1 MAPSVNAT
9 QSFRDLHHHEN
20 VLLLPNAWDAASARL
35 LARAGAKAV
44 ATSSAS
50 MSWSLGYPDGSVLPP
65 EQLVS
70 AVHRI
75 CRLLPI
81 PLTVD
86 IEDGFSAA
94 PDDVADLA
102 AAVAAAGAAGIN
114 IEDGAG
120 SVELL
125 ARKMAAIR
133 ARNGCA
139 SLFIN
144 ARTDVFLR
152 SLARGADATAMVVQR
167 GLSYAEAGADGLF
180 VPGLSSLTDVS
191 RIAKAVPLPLN
202 LMTVPGLAPLQEL
215 AQAGVRRLSAGPAT
229 FLSTYSHF
237 CTSAAAFLQGDVNS
251 FPGGELTYDEMNALT
266 A

>member
-1 MAPSVNAT
+1 MAASVNST
-9 QSFRDLHHHEN
+9 QSFRDLHHHGE
-20 VLLLPNAWDAASARL
+20 VLLLPNAWDAASAHL

-44 ATSSAS
+44 ATSSAA
-50 MSWSLGYPDGSVLPP
+50 MSWSLGYPDGSALPP
-65 EQLVS
+65 EQLVA

-75 CRLLPI
+75 SRLLPI
-81 PLTVD
+81 QLTVD

-94 PDDVADLA
+94 PDEVADLA

-120 SVELL
+120 SPELL
-125 ARKMAAIR
+125 AGKIAAIR
-133 ARNGCA
+133 ARSGCA

-152 SLARGADATAMVVQR
+152 SFARASEATETVVQR
-167 GLSYAEAGADGLF
+167 GLSYAQAGADGLF
-180 VPGLSSLTDVS
+180 VPALSSLPDVS
-191 RIAKAVPLPLN
+191 RIAQAVQLPLN

-215 AQAGVRRLSAGPAT
+215 AQAGVRRLSAGPAS

-237 CTSAAAFLQGDVNS
+237 CTSAAAFLQGDVS
-251 FPGGELTYDEMNALT
+251 AFRGGELAYDEMNVLT